1 MGSSGLPL
9 PRLST
14 RKQGVAAVVIWE
26 KLFRRLHYA
35 AGEVRSYTLYF
46 PMHRKSDGQRFAQFR
61 VSSPELCVAVKV
73 VTVCA
78 GPHPSHARPPSDT
91 PGGPGPAAAAAR
103 PAGPGTVTPGRTYP
117 WSLTTQLPART

>member
-1 MGSSGLPL
+1 MRHG
-9 PRLST
+9 RNYF
-14 RKQGVAAVVIWE
+14 V
-26 KLFRRLHYA
+26 RRLHYRDA